1 MSHPSMKIRKRSA
14 RNRSQSN
21 RRGLGHSPSTRLYS
35 LSLFTALILCSPS
48 STAAATSDPLRAMN
62 PSLPTRNSWN
72 PLIHP
77 TTLRGAS
84 YGPNLRPR
92 QTLGSTTST
101 DISISL
107 PTTTT
112 TITTTTTTTT
122 TSESVTSDSSNTSST
137 DTSSS
142 SESSQTT
149 SSTDSSTSDTS
160 TSSSS
165 TSDTSTTSSTTSS
178 DSSSSSE
185 SSTTSSSTDSSTS
198 SSSSSTTSDSS
209 TITSES
215 STLST
220 TDTIS
225 STTSITSPISTSS
238 TSSTSISS
246 SSIVLSSSSSSLS
259 SSSASS
265 TSVSHSRSSDVPFAP
280 ISASSTLEETLS
292 SSIFSKP
299 SLSSITNLLDSNSKT
314 TASSSSPTPPP
325 STSFSMT
332 TVTSSLSTVTV
343 LHTVDT
349 LTETSSEA
357 AIVSSALPL
366 PQCSSS
372 HPNMTSFAPTASSRA
387 SQNIVSSFPPSSSL
401 PPTFTTTSVP
411 LLTSLHH
418 SLITPLQTV
427 SPSTFSVLQSTNV
440 DASSVMTFFPLPSQ
454 SVVASVIPPFSSSQS
469 VASFTIVDAT
479 SIMTI
484 ASIDIS
490 LSLQSVAA
498 PTLSSFAS
506 PDPSLTS
513 FVNFPQSFVSS
524 LHSPL
529 SSLIPSSVTVLD
541 PPSISSLPSL
551 TTTSF
556 SSTFSSLSLSSVSL
570 SSDSGLSLSSTES
583 SSVILS
589 FTSSPSLI
597 SSATVSESLTLL
609 SSSILA
615 SSLTVSPTPVPVSV
629 SQIPSTSF
637 FLSTLSLSS
646 RPPIL
651 PVSNTWTFACPTL
664 HVETTIT
671 LESSSRATAMSVVS
685 SQSFVTTTMIVTSTW
700 NNGKTSGITTYTTTE
715 VSGTLIPNTGNS
727 QGNVFAHNPGA
738 LAGFIIGIVAFV
750 LLVAGCLLFLRY
762 RHGRKL
768 REAEVQALGTSTSGY
783 GRGRP
788 RSGRML
794 DEEDDLDDPFA
805 AATVAAGHQQGMQ
818 ERLRGAGVVSALVR
832 PGRYGR
838 LSSESDHD
846 VPVAGHRRSYS
857 GGVER
862 RERDAL
868 MGDLPPMTTLDGLVV
883 HPSSF
888 SSPAIASGASASAF
902 GVGTAAAAMI
912 GAASSSSAVLENKPP
927 FRALKKSQS
936 SARDSTT
943 GLDPAAWLG
952 GRNLSYT
959 GLPPGSGPGFVS
971 ITPSSSNPFDDPPSY
986 PISPSLS
993 SPGLSSPGLG
1003 TVGNSPAVGG
1013 VAKGTLSE
1021 LDPILTAMVHSES
1034 TMQSSSSPAVESAS
1048 GSVSRSGSRTSI
1060 YGAVGGG
1067 GGGGGYYGSRPSSS
1081 LALGHGSSSSGHGH
1095 GSSSHGHSSG
1105 GGGGNSSSSGHNH
1118 NAKSSRLSSLL
1129 PTMSQAPPTAYR
1141 RVVEAKKAKSREKEK
1156 SSDHGHVPERKSSIL
1171 NVGKSLKMKLSG
1183 RRNSA
1188 VSLEESSRRQSVD
1201 VEHGARIPDGHH
1213 QQQRRLSSPPAFDTP
1228 SPTTR
1233 NFPFLASPPSVVVR
1247 APSPSFSGDQ
1257 QQQPSSPFSKFGSI
1271 PEGDV
1276 SPWSTHLQMDMTS
1289 PSLTDVSTHAPEG
1302 LLDPR
1307 LGLRLGQ
1314 QGMSSSAAISFR
1326 DDVDYSRPIGGLV
1339 NNRAH
1344 STSTFKTVESQDSE
1358 RPYRR
1363 RSMDSKDSLQE
1374 IVLEAEEYT

>member
-265 TSVSHSRSSDVPFAP
+265 TSVSHSR
-280 ISASSTLEETLS
+280 
-292 SSIFSKP
+292 
-299 SLSSITNLLDSNSKT
+299 
-314 TASSSSPTPPP
+314 
-325 STSFSMT
+325 
-332 TVTSSLSTVTV
+332 
-343 LHTVDT
+343 
-349 LTETSSEA
+349 
-357 AIVSSALPL
+357 
-366 PQCSSS
+366 
-372 HPNMTSFAPTASSRA
+372 
-387 SQNIVSSFPPSSSL
+387 
-401 PPTFTTTSVP
+401 
-411 LLTSLHH
+411 
-418 SLITPLQTV
+418 
-427 SPSTFSVLQSTNV
+427 
-440 DASSVMTFFPLPSQ
+440 
-454 SVVASVIPPFSSSQS
+454 
-469 VASFTIVDAT
+469 
-479 SIMTI
+479 
-484 ASIDIS
+484 
-490 LSLQSVAA
+490 
-498 PTLSSFAS
+498 
-506 PDPSLTS
+506 
-513 FVNFPQSFVSS
+513 
-524 LHSPL
+524 
-529 SSLIPSSVTVLD
+529 
-541 PPSISSLPSL
+541 
-551 TTTSF
+551 
-556 SSTFSSLSLSSVSL
+556 
-570 SSDSGLSLSSTES
+570 
-583 SSVILS
+583 
-589 FTSSPSLI
+589 
-597 SSATVSESLTLL
+597 
-609 SSSILA
+609 
-615 SSLTVSPTPVPVSV
+615 
-629 SQIPSTSF
+629 
-637 FLSTLSLSS
+637 
-646 RPPIL
+646 
-651 PVSNTWTFACPTL
+651 
-664 HVETTIT
+664 
-671 LESSSRATAMSVVS
+671 SSSRATAMSVVS